1 MRITNRKIFVS
12 ALFLTVVIF
21 VMGLLLGLVIEG
33 KRVEFIEQADRE
45 QKINLESLQLQ
56 LLYLSSIEGR
66 ESCPAFTTAL
76 SDHIKETENTRERLE
91 KYLTED
97 MAHESGFSLLKR
109 EYIISQLNYWVLARK
124 TRDICES
131 DFVSVLY
138 FYSKKCPDCE
148 NQGFILDYL
157 KKLFGDR
164 LLIFALDK
172 EFADENMIKVIAA
185 SYNVSWVP
193 TIVIEDKVY
202 QGFQSKDQLLKLVCS
217 EYSDKPSDC
226 P

>member
-1 MRITNRKIFVS
+1 MRVTNRKIFVS

-33 KRVEFIEQADRE
+33 KRVEYIEQADRE
-45 QKINLESLQLQ
+45 QKVNLESLQLQ

-76 SDHIKETENTRERLE
+76 SEHIKETENTRERLE

-97 MAHESGFSLLKR
+97 MAHENGFSLLKR
-109 EYIISQLNYWVLARK
+109 EYVISQLNYWVLARR
-124 TRDICES
+124 TQEICGS

-164 LLIFALDK
+164 LLIFALDQ
-172 EFADENMIKVIAA
+172 EFSAENMIQVIAA
-185 SYNVSWVP
+185 SYNVTQAP

-202 QGFQSKDQLLKLVCS
+202 SGFQSKDELLEHVCI
-217 EYSDKPSDC
+217 EYSEKPSDC